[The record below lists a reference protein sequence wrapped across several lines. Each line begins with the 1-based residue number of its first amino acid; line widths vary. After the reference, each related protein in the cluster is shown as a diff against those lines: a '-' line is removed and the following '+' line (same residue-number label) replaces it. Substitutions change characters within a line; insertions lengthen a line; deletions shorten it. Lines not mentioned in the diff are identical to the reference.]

1 MSDID
6 YMNKFHANWNSKW
19 MNIEEVFS
27 YSKAIEAFE
36 KGLRYLDSQKE
47 SNPTELLV
55 LTNLYNSTAKKIE
68 DPQLSK

>member
-19 MNIEEVFS
+19 MNIEKVFS

-36 KGLRYLDSQKE
+36 KELRDLGSQKE
-47 SNPTELLV
+47 SNPT
-55 LTNLYNSTAKKIE
+55 
-68 DPQLSK
+68 

>member
-6 YMNKFHANWNSKW
+6 YMNKFHANWNNKW

-27 YSKAIEAFE
+27 YSKAIETFE
-36 KGLRYLDSQKE
+36 KGLRYLDLQKE

-55 LTNLYNSTAKKIE
+55 LTNLYNSAAKKIE
-68 DPQLSK
+68 DSQLLK